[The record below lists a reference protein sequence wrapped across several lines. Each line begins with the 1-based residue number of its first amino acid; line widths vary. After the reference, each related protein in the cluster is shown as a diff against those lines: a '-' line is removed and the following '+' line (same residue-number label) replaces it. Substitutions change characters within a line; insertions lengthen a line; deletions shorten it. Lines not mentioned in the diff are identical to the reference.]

1 MPFAPLISRIWDGFV
16 SPAHDE
22 LLNMIEEFRVD
33 YELDPKFLEGLY
45 IVEDAINEYDY
56 QLALDT
62 LAEIAPYDF
71 RDIDWELF
79 QRLAEEAYFDIN

>member
-1 MPFAPLISRIWDGFV
+1 MPFGPLISRIWDGFV

-22 LLNMIEEFRVD
+22 LLNMIAEFRID
-33 YELDPKFLEGLY
+33 YELDRNFVEGLD
-45 IVEDAINEYDY
+45 IVEEAIYQYDY
-56 QLALDT
+56 QMALDT

-79 QRLAEEAYFDIN
+79 QRLAEEAYFDNN